1 MDQLLFLIIEGAR
14 NLWRH
19 KLTALG
25 AVFSVFFTLFL
36 IGVLLVMNDNT
47 DKLINYFRGKYKI
60 EVFFNESVSNEQ
72 ASKLVKNIRTI
83 PGVRSTTLISKED
96 AMSIFKSQ
104 FDEDVME
111 LLGYNPF
118 PASCVVNVIKQKNV
132 SLSVEPI
139 IHRIKSLDGVSEVH
153 YQGRL
158 IKRIES
164 YFQKFLKAITYLSG
178 VVLVISIIIISNTI
192 RLTIY
197 SKKELIRAL
206 KLIGATKLFIQVPF
220 MVEAMIHGLIGAVL
234 ASVTIAGSVIF
245 VNAKLGVLYNVSLEL
260 NGIIIALWLTGIGLF
275 ISLLGS
281 QRAIARF
288 LK

>member
-1 MDQLLFLIIEGAR
+1 MDQMLFLMIEGAR
-14 NLWRH
+14 NVWRH

-60 EVFFNESVSNEQ
+60 EVFFNESVTNEK
-72 ASKLVKNIRTI
+72 AATLVKNIKTI

-104 FDEDVME
+104 FDEDVMQ

-118 PASCVVNVIKQKNV
+118 PASCVVNVMKQKNV

-164 YFQKFLKAITYLSG
+164 YFQKFLKGISYLSA
-178 VVLVISIIIISNTI
+178 VVLIISIIIISNTI

-206 KLIGATKLFIQVPF
+206 DLIGATKLFIQVPF
-220 MVEAMIHGLIGAVL
+220 MVEALIHGMIGAVL
-234 ASVTIAGSVIF
+234 ATISIAGSVMF
-245 VNAKLGVLYNVSLEL
+245 VNAKLGALYNVSLDL
-260 NGIIIALWLTGIGLF
+260 NGMIIALWLVGIGIF
-275 ISLLGS
+275 ISLIGS

>member
-1 MDQLLFLIIEGAR
+1 M
-14 NLWRH
+14 
-19 KLTALG
+19 
-25 AVFSVFFTLFL
+25 
-36 IGVLLVMNDNT
+36 
-47 DKLINYFRGKYKI
+47 
-60 EVFFNESVSNEQ
+60 
-72 ASKLVKNIRTI
+72 KNIRTI

-206 KLIGATKLFIQVPF
+206 ELIGATKLFIQVPF

>member
-25 AVFSVFFTLFL
+25 AVFSVFFPLFL

-206 KLIGATKLFIQVPF
+206 ELIGATKLFIQVPF

>member
-139 IHRIKSLDGVSEVH
+139 IHRIKSLDGVSVH

-206 KLIGATKLFIQVPF
+206 ELIGATKLFIQVPF

>member
-72 ASKLVKNIRTI
+72 AAKLVKNIRTI

-104 FDEDVME
+104 FEEDVME

-132 SLSVEPI
+132 SLSVDPI

-164 YFQKFLKAITYLSG
+164 YYQKFLKAITYLSG
-178 VVLVISIIIISNTI
+178 VVLIISIIIISNTI

-197 SKKELIRAL
+197 SKKDLIRAL
-206 KLIGATKLFIQVPF
+206 ELIGATKLFIQVPF

-234 ASVTIAGSVIF
+234 ASVSIAGSILF
-245 VNAKLGVLYNVSLEL
+245 VNAKLGSVYNVSLDL

-275 ISLLGS
+275 ISLIGS

>member
-1 MDQLLFLIIEGAR
+1 MDQILFLIVEGAR

-60 EVFFNESVSNEQ
+60 EVFFNESVTNEK
-72 ASKLVKNIRTI
+72 AAKLVKNIKTI

-104 FDEDVME
+104 FDEDVMN

-118 PASCVVNVIKQKNV
+118 PASCVVNVMKQKNV

-164 YFQKFLKAITYLSG
+164 YFQKFLKAITYLSA
-178 VVLVISIIIISNTI
+178 VVLIISIIIISNTI

-206 KLIGATKLFIQVPF
+206 ELIGATNLFIQVPF
-220 MVEAMIHGLIGAVL
+220 MVEALFHGLIGAVFATL
-234 ASVTIAGSVIF
+234 SIAGSVMF
-245 VNAKLGVLYNVSLEL
+245 VNAKLGAMYNVSLDL
-260 NGIIIALWLTGIGLF
+260 NGIIIALWLTGIGCF
-275 ISLLGS
+275 ISLIGS